1 VTISDVARVAGVSV
15 ATVSKVINDRYGVS
29 AATFE
34 NVTRVVAE
42 LGYESSLIA
51 SSLRRQHTNV
61 IGVLVTGFEPYSVE
75 LLKGI
80 STAAHGTGYELLAY
94 SGPLTDEPSP
104 GWERR
109 SLSRLAGTLIDGA
122 IVVTPSALL
131 PDASIP
137 VVAIDPHAGRGGPA
151 TVDSDNRGGAKLATE
166 YLIGL
171 GHRRIAHIRG
181 RVDLESTR
189 QREQGYR
196 SALKA
201 AGIPFDP
208 GIVSA
213 GEYRMQEGASAA
225 RELLTGENRPTAI
238 FAANDLSAIGALAT
252 ARELGFR
259 VPEDLSVMGYDD
271 IPDAAAADPPLST
284 VAQPLATMGAT
295 ALRVLIKLLSGA
307 EGQRHLKLKT
317 KLIVRDTTGPA
328 PASNGGQLEQT
339 AVTSPTLP

>member
-1 VTISDVARVAGVSV
+1 
-15 ATVSKVINDRYGVS
+15 
-29 AATFE
+29 
-34 NVTRVVAE
+34 
-42 LGYESSLIA
+42 
-51 SSLRRQHTNV
+51 
-61 IGVLVTGFEPYSVE
+61 
-75 LLKGI
+75 
-80 STAAHGTGYELLAY
+80 
-94 SGPLTDEPSP
+94 LTDEPSP